1 MIQFLRGAQSQ
12 LQSSQQ
18 IFAAGQPI
26 FESDTG
32 QLKIG
37 DGIRTF
43 ANLPYVGK
51 SSSSEPA
58 DVGVTYT
65 DDTSNAVS
73 CISIGSSFRIIKHIR
88 TVSTQINQGL
98 PYEYFR
104 IDDNYLSEYSFRSQ
118 ALNGYVSYDLRSLP
132 ELQDYLLSNILDCK
146 VFFHDQGSNSSSAS
160 TILMSRLTRSM
171 VSFKSLV
178 TTDVS
183 SGPVSYEVEL
193 LIYTCNS
200 DS

>member
-1 MIQFLRGAQSQ
+1 MIQFLRGTASQ
-12 LQSSQQ
+12 LQSSNTV
-18 IFAAGQPI
+18 FAAGQPI
-26 FESDTG
+26 FESDSG

-43 ANLPYVGK
+43 VNLPYVGK

-65 DDTSNAVS
+65 NDTSNAVS

-98 PYEYFR
+98 PYKYFS
-104 IDDNYLSEYSFRSQ
+104 INDISGYSFRSQ
-118 ALNGYVSYDLRSLP
+118 ALNGFVSYNLRSLP
-132 ELQDYLLSNILDCK
+132 ELQNYLLSNILDCK
-146 VFFHDQGSNSSSAS
+146 VFFHDGGSNTTDAS
-160 TILMSRLTRSM
+160 TILMSSLTGST

-178 TTDVS
+178 TTDAS
-183 SGPVSYEVEL
+183 SGPVSYEIEL